1 MADLA
6 RRAGRGAG
14 SWATAPAGSEQPT
27 QGAATQ
33 QPAMS
38 AGEVQQLLT
47 TPDGAPQVAGI
58 GQTGTGAWRSAMTPG
73 LAGIDYGAVAA
84 GNPGAYQSAY
94 APAMQQTLNQLL
106 ARQPFQYDVNADG
119 LYQQIKDNYIK
130 AGKQAMMDTQGQSA
144 ALTGGYGNSYGAG
157 AGQQAYQESLG
168 NLANA
173 IPTLA
178 QQAYAQYMDQ
188 GDQLRNNLEAM
199 RLLEGQDYSRWLE
212 DQQAYQE
219 FLQTMPALAAAG
231 RGGGGYNGP
240 QVIFAGGHPGAGSGA
255 GGSTLYPDYYMQG
268 LSAAQ
273 QGVNLDGWT
282 SISGIDPMY
291 EPSFYAGYY
300 AGLGQT
306 PPVEYDGKTG
316 EGSYA
321 HGIPGYLV
329 QSGSS
334 GTAGRTVGAGTG
346 ATAAGTG
353 TGTGGNAGQIA
364 AWRKKN
370 GNGAE
375 KLK

>member
-1 MADLA
+1 MANQTYRDQVLADLA

-47 TPDGAPQVAGI
+47 TPEGAPQVAGI

-106 ARQPFQYDVNADG
+106 ARQPFTYDVNADG

-240 QVIFAGGHPGAGSGA
+240 QVIFAGGHPGAA
-255 GGSTLYPDYYMQG
+255 
-268 LSAAQ
+268 
-273 QGVNLDGWT
+273 
-282 SISGIDPMY
+282 
-291 EPSFYAGYY
+291 
-300 AGLGQT
+300 
-306 PPVEYDGKTG
+306 
-316 EGSYA
+316 
-321 HGIPGYLV
+321 
-329 QSGSS
+329 
-334 GTAGRTVGAGTG
+334 GAGTG
-346 ATAAGTG
+346 SGVAGLNPELVGGLLGWQQQGANLQGFYGSAIGPYSAQEVGAALDALGFTNPSDVVDTVSGAAPVYWGNSGSGGSTGTG
-353 TGTGGNAGQIA
+353 TGTGGSTGTGGN
-364 AWRKKN
+364 KKKRPGTPFSTIQGFVN
-370 GNGAE
+370 TQ
-375 KLK
+375 